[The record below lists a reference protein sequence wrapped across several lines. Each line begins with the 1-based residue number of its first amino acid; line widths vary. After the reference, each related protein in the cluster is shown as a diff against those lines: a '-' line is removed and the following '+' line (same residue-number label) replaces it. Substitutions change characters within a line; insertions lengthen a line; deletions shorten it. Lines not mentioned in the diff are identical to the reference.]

1 MVMVSNR
8 NIVKTTESQVGS
20 AVGQAGKGQLP
31 IRTFPRKGF
40 VSPAETRVKTFQ
52 ALKHFLLV
60 LEGTQKESHNDPSWV
75 RNNLASPVPVSYTH
89 KPISP
94 FLSLSKE
101 MSMSPVKP
109 SSLSLGL
116 RPS

>member
-8 NIVKTTESQVGS
+8 NSVKTAENQVGS

-31 IRTFPRKGF
+31 IITFPRKGF

-60 LEGTQKESHNDPSWV
+60 LEGPRKGSHNDPSWV
-75 RNNLASPVPVSYTH
+75 RNNLASPMPVSYTH

-94 FLSLSKE
+94 FLFLSKE

-109 SSLSLGL
+109 SSLSSGL